1 MMEFN
6 QTILNVHRNE
16 GPEYRDSIEIG
27 TAKTGIIKCYGD
39 ASRPEEFRK
48 RLINA
53 ITLCQQ
59 GLAERARVEGG
70 SP

>member
-1 MMEFN
+1 MEYN
-6 QTILNVHRNE
+6 QTILNIHRSE

-27 TAKTGIIKCYGD
+27 TGKAGIIKVYGD

-59 GLAERARVEGG
+59 GLAEKARVEGG

>member
-1 MMEFN
+1 MAEYN
-6 QTILNVHRNE
+6 LVHLHVHRNE

-27 TAKTGIIKCYGD
+27 TTKTGIIKCYGD

-48 RLINA
+48 RLMNA

-59 GLAERARVEGG
+59 GLAEKARVEGG